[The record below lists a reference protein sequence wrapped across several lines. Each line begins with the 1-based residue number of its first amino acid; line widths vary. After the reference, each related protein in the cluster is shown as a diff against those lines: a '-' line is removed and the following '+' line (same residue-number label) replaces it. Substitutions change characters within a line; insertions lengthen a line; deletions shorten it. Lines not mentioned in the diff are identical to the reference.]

1 MIPDDI
7 RNIEIKKQY
16 QTIDSDWLNLHY
28 KTTVSIVIFTLIVE
42 CLISVVF
49 ARSGLIHTSIERY
62 VLKYIMIPSGLN
74 VICILAET
82 LIMKSEVF
90 SQKQK
95 IYSVSLMLVLI
106 SFVLFTVHSGF
117 TATYYIFPGAI
128 MMTIIYAD
136 QRLTGI
142 TAMFSIVSASFS
154 EIFIKWDSDKV
165 GIFDSSLSMGN
176 FLVSMVIL
184 FIFSAASMVVIRFE
198 QKKND
203 ASIRT
208 DLERHRLK
216 QSIQVDELTGIF
228 NRKALDEAMSVMEI
242 ENPCEDH
249 ILAVVDID
257 NFKSINDRFG
267 HFMGDRCLIEF
278 ARVLMEHSSAYTPY
292 RFGGDEFC
300 LLFHNISMEEAVLV
314 CEEIRQLTEEIR
326 IEEEKEISFTASF
339 GLSAY
344 SSPLNASRLFVL
356 SDYALYD
363 AKKLRNSVR
372 VYEKGMKIA
381 E

>member
-7 RNIEIKKQY
+7 RNIEIEKQY

-28 KTTVSIVIFTLIVE
+28 KTTVSIVIFTLVVE
-42 CLISVVF
+42 CLMSVVF
-49 ARSGLIHTSIERY
+49 ARSGLIHTNTQRY

-74 VICILAET
+74 LICILAET
-82 LIMKSEVF
+82 LIVKSEVF

-136 QRLTGI
+136 QKLTRL
-142 TAMFSIVSASFS
+142 TAMFCIVSASFS
-154 EIFIKWDSDKV
+154 EVFIKWDPDKV
-165 GIFDSSLSMGN
+165 GIFDNSLRMGN

-184 FIFSAASMVVIRFE
+184 VIFSAASMVVIRFE

-242 ENPCEDH
+242 EKPCEDH

-278 ARVLMEHSSAYTPY
+278 ARVLAEHSSAYTPFRY
-292 RFGGDEFC
+292 GGDEFC
-300 LLFHNISMEEAVLV
+300 LLFRNTSMEEAVLV
-314 CEEIRQLTEEIR
+314 CEKVRQLTEEIR
-326 IEEEKEISFTASF
+326 IEEEKEIRFTASF

-344 SSPLNASRLFVL
+344 SSHLNASRLFVL

-363 AKKLRNSVR
+363 AKRFRNSVR